1 MTGKHLHVGDVLPGL
16 FPSTYTPDM
25 TKKEQ
30 ERRGKARKRQR
41 LDRPPMRATVVYI
54 HPERRFVTVE
64 FDYGD
69 GYKFRESFLC
79 GRRAANG

>member
-1 MTGKHLHVGDVLPGL
+1 MED
-16 FPSTYTPDM
+16 
-25 TKKEQ
+25 
-30 ERRGKARKRQR
+30 ARMIC

-54 HPERRFVTVE
+54 HPKRRFVIVE

-69 GYKFRESFLC
+69 ASFRESFLC